1 MKNRNIKVLI
11 FVLVALL
18 ALNFFLLNLISQE
31 RKLSTLQLKK
41 AAQQTS
47 SLNSELVFRTEF
59 IEGLYGSYISS
70 EIKKD
75 IRNNY
80 LGLHSRLES
89 GQKVI
94 VHFNDQVCGSCLLKV
109 FQDLE
114 ILSEKIGKENI
125 IATTTMK
132 TEDGQV
138 IRNIDYDFDHYYVET
153 YGLPIE
159 RYNQP
164 VVFILDE
171 QLNVRSLYVAELFPD
186 YHFTYFSKV
195 LPNSF

>member
-1 MKNRNIKVLI
+1 
-11 FVLVALL
+11 
-18 ALNFFLLNLISQE
+18 
-31 RKLSTLQLKK
+31 
-41 AAQQTS
+41 
-47 SLNSELVFRTEF
+47 
-59 IEGLYGSYISS
+59 
-70 EIKKD
+70 
-75 IRNNY
+75 
-80 LGLHSRLES
+80 
-89 GQKVI
+89 

-164 VVFILDE
+164 VVFIWM
-171 QLNVRSLYVAELFPD
+171 N
-186 YHFTYFSKV
+186 
-195 LPNSF
+195 N